1 MEMEPSSQSPVVR
14 LTRWECQGV
23 SKGRGRQQRLETTRW
38 VVYGVDA
45 QGAERVYADHR
56 TEEEHNAWCETDPLW
71 KEAQRAMIGKLL
83 DNPKTRDLVL
93 QINIKGALD
102 KGDTETA
109 VALAKHL
116 SPEAWQRLMA
126 DSNESPG
133 QGP

>member
-1 MEMEPSSQSPVVR
+1 
-14 LTRWECQGV
+14 
-23 SKGRGRQQRLETTRW
+23 
-38 VVYGVDA
+38 
-45 QGAERVYADHR
+45 
-56 TEEEHNAWCETDPLW
+56 
-71 KEAQRAMIGKLL
+71 MIGKLL